1 MAIKEILYEKKN
13 LLPEGLSDFLFPMAE
28 RRLFVKNQLCNNIN
42 LFGYN
47 LIEPPLVEFEKTLM
61 SGLGKVNQKKI
72 FKFIDPQSQEVLGI
86 RADITPQVGR
96 IVSTRLSTY
105 NRPLRIM
112 YRGDVLIIKGNQIKP
127 ERQFS
132 QVGYELISN
141 PSIISD
147 TEILLIAID
156 SLSEVGINN
165 ISIDISMPTLLFDI
179 FSNFKLQGS
188 DLVLVK
194 DILFHRDIDRI
205 KSFNKELSTLL
216 TSLIN
221 YSGPIDHAKHILG
234 LKIFSEQNINK
245 IKYIFDF
252 SNIIRDIFSKVNI
265 TVDFVENADFDYHTG
280 ITFRIYSSI
289 TSKELGRGGRYQISH
304 EENKKED
311 ATGFTFFTDYLVDEV
326 NYPSEKPLVYLSR
339 NNNLEIIRSLKDRGY
354 RLVFS
359 LSDEAPS
366 NAEAKKLGCT
376 HFFHNSE
383 IKECF

>member
-1 MAIKEILYEKKN
+1 MVIKEILNEKKN
-13 LLPEGLSDFLFPMAE
+13 LLPEGLSDFLFPVAE

-42 LFGYN
+42 FFGYN
-47 LIEPPLVEFEKTLM
+47 LIEPPLVEFEETLM

-96 IVSTRLSTY
+96 IVSTRLSAY

-132 QVGYELISN
+132 QVGYELISD

-156 SLSEVGINN
+156 SLSVFGINN
-165 ISIDISMPTLLFDI
+165 ISIDISMPILLSDI

-188 DLVLVK
+188 ELELLK
-194 DILFHRDIDRI
+194 DILLHRDIDRV

-221 YSGPIDHAKHILG
+221 YSGPVDHAKDILA
-234 LKIFSEQNINK
+234 LKIFSKHNIKK

-252 SNIIRDIFSKVNI
+252 SNIIRDIFPKVNI
-265 TVDFVENADFDYHTG
+265 TVDFVENADFHYHTG

-289 TSKELGRGGRYQISH
+289 TSKELGRGGRYQISL

-326 NYPSEKPLVYLSR
+326 NYSSEKPLVYLSR

-366 NAEAKKLGCT
+366 NDEAKKLGCT